1 MVLAARGVLPAWRTA
16 PTASVLRDAGLPSGS
31 TALEH
36 ARIRFAL
43 RLRTLDAAHPLVRRL
58 ETPILPWQRATK
70 LRCADTLIPHAPR
83 PVLAQPHFSPGCRTD
98 PTEGSTEEAAAEQF
112 NTWWSQLSD
121 NTITVFSD
129 GSEQYK
135 DGAKLVGY
143 GYAIY
148 RGQSLVRTGSGAIN
162 SISHVFDAE
171 AIGALKGLQCAL
183 EILRPLDE
191 HMDVH
196 RQHFGDLFKVGIRW
210 SPGHMGIEGNETADE
225 LADAG
230 ANEGRMDDDRSAE
243 PTISGIGTTAR
254 ALADAVTSDWW
265 SRCLTGLSA
274 SYRKWGLGYSIA
286 EPPELR
292 LPRTLLHRLLAART
306 AHGDFAQYHR
316 RFGHTDAEL
325 NCLCGYAKTPEHLV
339 FCEISQR
346 KFHAWPAKP
355 ERPPSRP
362 KEGRRPA
369 IGDSRIR
376 TRQAAIRTPFKNDRQ
391 SALASE
397 SFEAGNTKTWTRSR
411 LNKRASYKNPAARP
425 SHPRDS
431 TLEAAPPALL
441 DWLQNGSN
449 GRTNQK
455 KKQLKPSKSGGD
467 NSHPRTTRS
476 SPTDQNKP
484 LIANI
489 VLATDMQYIA
499 TALK

>member
-1 MVLAARGVLPAWRTA
+1 MRNPTGTALYASGMRTTLLSTGPSKSVEEQCDYAKARRAPGYDRWGAVENKVSTRLGPLIEKTNKVMVLAARGVLPAWRTA

-70 LRCADTLIPHAPR
+70 LRCADTLIPYAPR

-98 PTEGSTEEAAAEQF
+98 PTEGSTKEAAAEQF

-148 RGQSLVRTGSGAIN
+148 RGQSLWAFLEC
-162 SISHVFDAE
+162 H
-171 AIGALKGLQCAL
+171 ALIDQ
-183 EILRPLDE
+183 
-191 HMDVH
+191 
-196 RQHFGDLFKVGIRW
+196 FKVGIRW

-254 ALADAVTSDWW
+254 ALADAATSDWW

-362 KEGRRPA
+362 KEGRRVPK
-369 IGDSRIR
+369 I
-376 TRQAAIRTPFKNDRQ
+376 
-391 SALASE
+391 L
-397 SFEAGNTKTWTRSR
+397 
-411 LNKRASYKNPAARP
+411 
-425 SHPRDS
+425 
-431 TLEAAPPALL
+431 
-441 DWLQNGSN
+441 
-449 GRTNQK
+449 
-455 KKQLKPSKSGGD
+455 
-467 NSHPRTTRS
+467 
-476 SPTDQNKP
+476 
-484 LIANI
+484 
-489 VLATDMQYIA
+489 
-499 TALK
+499 

>member
-1 MVLAARGVLPAWRTA
+1 MPSLNLDSRVAFLFCETRDYRRVAPPSSTPAY
-16 PTASVLRDAGLPSGS
+16 ASRSGS
-31 TALEH
+31 G
-36 ARIRFAL
+36 
-43 RLRTLDAAHPLVRRL
+43 
-58 ETPILPWQRATK
+58 Q
-70 LRCADTLIPHAPR
+70 
-83 PVLAQPHFSPGCRTD
+83 
-98 PTEGSTEEAAAEQF
+98 GSTKEAAAEQF

-191 HMDVH
+191 HIWMCIDSTSVIWCMRANASNTSQWAFLECH
-196 RQHFGDLFKVGIRW
+196 ALIDQFKVGIRW

-254 ALADAVTSDWW
+254 ALADAATSDWW

-362 KEGRRPA
+362 KEGRRYMSA
-369 IGDSRIR
+369 ILAHPKLFEDFLTVTQYFAINARAQQ
-376 TRQAAIRTPFKNDRQ
+376 TRDLTSPGGPQQSYGLPRQ
-391 SALASE
+391 NRHSL
-397 SFEAGNTKTWTRSR
+397 
-411 LNKRASYKNPAARP
+411 
-425 SHPRDS
+425 
-431 TLEAAPPALL
+431 
-441 DWLQNGSN
+441 
-449 GRTNQK
+449 
-455 KKQLKPSKSGGD
+455 
-467 NSHPRTTRS
+467 
-476 SPTDQNKP
+476 
-484 LIANI
+484 
-489 VLATDMQYIA
+489 
-499 TALK
+499 TAV